1 MKKVLLLSL
10 FLFSGLIYSKSA
22 KIKYSFSTGKS
33 SNSGVVTTELNK
45 TATDGT
51 ENLAF
56 IVTPKESEMNGKK
69 GLILEIKVIEN
80 QKVIAAP
87 KLFVE
92 NNKEVE
98 LNGSNYPGV
107 PKKFSLKIKPVLI

>member
-10 FLFSGLIYSKSA
+10 FFVSGSIYAKSA
-22 KIKYSFSTGKS
+22 KINYSFNTGSS

-45 TATDGT
+45 TATDGS

-56 IVTPKESEMNGKK
+56 VVSPKETQMNGKK
-69 GLILEIKVIEN
+69 GLILDIKVIEN

-87 KLFVE
+87 KMFVE
-92 NNKEVE
+92 NNQEVT
-98 LNGSNYPGV
+98 LSGSNYPGV
-107 PKKFSLKIKPVLI
+107 PKKFSLKVKPVIL